1 MVGMNLWLKGV
12 RNLTILKSIWE
23 MLALKLQG
31 HYNYYGV
38 SGNLESI
45 KGFYEKTLN
54 LTFKWLNR
62 RSQKKSWNME
72 SFRKYLETYPLP
84 KPKLT
89 YAIYNTW

>member
-1 MVGMNLWLKGV
+1 MWLKGV
-12 RNLTILKSIWE
+12 RNLTTLQNIWQ
-23 MLALKLQG
+23 MLALKLQS

-38 SGNLESI
+38 SGNFGSI
-45 KGFYEKTLN
+45 KRFYGKTLK

-62 RSQKKSWNME
+62 RSQKKTWNMD

-84 KPKLT
+84 KPKVT